1 VFRFAKFK
9 SESLELRSKAFLSFF
24 VIISKV
30 EFLAAMVNRKN
41 LTDEQCV
48 RLKDCLLEHLT
59 NDELPRGILRVAAV
73 KFSVTQT
80 VSRLWKG
87 WRASHAMA
95 LNSEWDV
102 TSKKKACGWGLKYS
116 HDDIGQAVCEIPL
129 RQRSTVWLLQGALTI
144 LQGTIHCL
152 IRTEKILRSHSSAVK
167 PMLTEENN
175 LSRME
180 FCLSERGANELFKD
194 IYGCIHVDE
203 KMFLLT
209 REVEWYILAGGEEA
223 PHRTV
228 AHKSYIPKVMFC
240 AANARRRW
248 DAGGNQFFDERVGM
262 WPIATQVPA
271 ARSSRNRPAGTL
283 ESGSHI
289 R

>member
-95 LNSEWDV
+95 LNGEWDV
-102 TSKKKACGWGLKYS
+102 TSKKKACGWGLKS
-116 HDDIGQAVCEIPL
+116 IVMMTL
-129 RQRSTVWLLQGALTI
+129 RKLFVKSLCDKGALF
-144 LQGTIHCL
+144 GSC
-152 IRTEKILRSHSSAVK
+152 RG
-167 PMLTEENN
+167 
-175 LSRME
+175 LSRS
-180 FCLSERGANELFKD
+180 CKAPSIASSERRKFCD
-194 IYGCIHVDE
+194 
-203 KMFLLT
+203 
-209 REVEWYILAGGEEA
+209 
-223 PHRTV
+223 P
-228 AHKSYIPKVMFC
+228 IPVLSNLC
-240 AANARRRW
+240 
-248 DAGGNQFFDERVGM
+248 
-262 WPIATQVPA
+262 
-271 ARSSRNRPAGTL
+271 
-283 ESGSHI
+283 
-289 R
+289 